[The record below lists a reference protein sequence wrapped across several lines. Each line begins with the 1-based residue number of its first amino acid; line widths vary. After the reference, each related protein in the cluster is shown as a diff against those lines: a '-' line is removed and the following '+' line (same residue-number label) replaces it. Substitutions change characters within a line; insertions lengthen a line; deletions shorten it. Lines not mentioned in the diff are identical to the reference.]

1 MAEAA
6 PAVMIVPKRDPTPK
20 DPMVSGLKLV
30 VVPAAGSD
38 ESSADQ
44 KAKIVTV
51 GPECNLQNL
60 KRHIAEQVQA
70 PITDMTLFFQNRD
83 GPHSQRLTILD
94 DDYSLKHQGVTT
106 GATIVCQLAAWNRP
120 TSKLGESS
128 YYMWAANEKA
138 VPDDIRVQKCG
149 APVQLKVESA
159 SDAAFHLPVR
169 RIQKYAW
176 SDDSRRTVK
185 VYINAEAEPAAINAA
200 GKAGESRLE
209 VEFGEQSLC
218 LKINGESATY
228 ELSIEH
234 LEHPIVPGECKAK
247 LVAGKRI
254 ALTLRKAKEDSLW
267 NTLVRRN

>member
-1 MAEAA
+1 MAE

-20 DPMVSGLKLV
+20 DPMVSGLTLV

-38 ESSADQ
+38 ESAATPE
-44 KAKIVTV
+44 AKVITV

-60 KRHIAEQVQA
+60 KRHIAGQVQA
-70 PITDMTLFFQNRD
+70 PVTDMTLFFQNRD

-159 SDAAFHLPVR
+159 SDAAALHLPVR
-169 RIQKYAW
+169 RLQKYAW

-185 VYINAEAEPAAINAA
+185 VYINADAEPAALNAA

-209 VEFGEQSLC
+209 VDFGERSLH
-218 LKINGESATY
+218 LKIHGDTATY
-228 ELSIEH
+228 ELAIDH
-234 LEHPIVPGECKAK
+234 LEHAIVPGESKAK

-254 ALTLRKAKEDSLW
+254 VLSLRKAKEDSLW
-267 NTLVRRN
+267 NTLVRRH